1 MPDKCTF
8 PSASSARLRHKEH
21 GDGVELPDRDDLS
34 FCAASGSYSP
44 LPMSS
49 VLINVRVM
57 NANLSA
63 EIRRLSSA
71 EKIQLAEEIWD
82 QVAEAAQALPVP
94 KAHQAELDRRLA
106 TTAGEV
112 GRPWTEVRDELRRR

>member
-1 MPDKCTF
+1 MP
-8 PSASSARLRHKEH
+8 
-21 GDGVELPDRDDLS
+21 
-34 FCAASGSYSP
+34 
-44 LPMSS
+44 S
-49 VLINVRVM
+49 VLFNVCVM

-63 EIRRLSSA
+63 EIHRLSPA
-71 EKIQLAEEIWD
+71 EKIQLVEDIWD

-106 TTAGEV
+106 ATTGEA

>member
-1 MPDKCTF
+1 
-8 PSASSARLRHKEH
+8 
-21 GDGVELPDRDDLS
+21 
-34 FCAASGSYSP
+34 
-44 LPMSS
+44 MSS
-49 VLINVRVM
+49 VLLNVRVM

-71 EKIQLAEEIWD
+71 EKIQLVEEIWD

-106 TTAGEV
+106 TTDGEIGHPV
-112 GRPWTEVRDELRRR
+112 KKGGLAIALKRCADLDSGRTKALSREEFLRGLDR